1 MLNHLNKS
9 SELIP
14 FLTHNEI
21 PFVSYS
27 TMSSKMVEFAGEKYY
42 LSDLQLK
49 GKELGFLSTVRRDAK
64 DYFRKNGQSEV
75 NRSNIAYTYLNN
87 LPVGHYENMVEIDIS
102 AAYWNCAY
110 KIGIITKSTFEKG
123 LTISKAARLVA
134 LGALA
139 SNKACF
145 VFDGKELKYRGD
157 NKALKVA
164 FDKNEMKV
172 ISETDKDSSLAF
184 LFFQISFEIG
194 IVIKDV
200 YNRLNTIKPDGCIGF
215 WVDAVFVD
223 RQLAFEAVETIASH
237 GYDCKVKGTKSLN
250 CIVRNCTK
258 TIWMTERTTKLPC
271 ENFNKEDIRVKPFIV
286 DSFQTGNRK
295 KSQADR
301 IKELTLQSLNKFK

>member
-102 AAYWNCAY
+102 AAYWNCAFNL
-110 KIGIITKSTFEKG
+110 GIITKSTFDKG
-123 LTISKAARLVA
+123 LTISKMGRLVA

-145 VFDGKELKYRGD
+145 VFDGKELKLVGY
-157 NKALKVA
+157 NKKIKAV
-164 FDKNEMKV
+164 FDKNKMEV

-200 YNRLNTIKPDGCIGF
+200 YNKLNAIKTDGCIGF

-223 RQLAFEAVETIASH
+223 KELAFQAVEIINSH
-237 GYDCKVKGTKSLN
+237 GYECKVKGTTSVNCVVNN
-250 CIVRNCTK
+250 CIK
-258 TIWMTERTTKLPC
+258 SIWMTEKTTKLPC
-271 ENFNKEDIRVKPFIV
+271 VDFLKDDIRVKPFIV
-286 DSFQTGNRK
+286 EGYKPKLRK